1 MNVTAS
7 APEDAA
13 APRASARRR
22 AVEDAARY
30 AARWFAFAGAQRQV
44 PGIQA
49 AIRLDGELVLDFA
62 WGVADAATGAALTG
76 EHLFRI
82 ASHSKTFTATAVL
95 QLADRGDL
103 RLDDT
108 IAGWI
113 PELVD
118 TELASVTLR
127 ELLAHQGG
135 VVRDGRDAD
144 YWQRGGPFPDRAR
157 LVEICRA
164 EGRVFAR
171 NEFFKYSNIAYGLL
185 GLVVE
190 AASGVDYDEFT
201 RAHICAPLGL
211 ERSGSEWQAAREA
224 EYAAGHTARLADG
237 ERRVIGHVDTRALAA
252 ATGWFST
259 AAETTAYLSA
269 HRLGDERLVSDD
281 AKRQAQHPHS
291 RIDIGGALRDYGLGF
306 ELHTLGGRR
315 LVGHSGGYP
324 GHITRTWLDP
334 DEGVSVSVFTNAID
348 GPADLLATGA
358 MALIHLALSHADD
371 EERAELPE
379 ERFASLWSVL
389 DIAHLGGATFALH
402 PVADDPT
409 RGAERVEIAAD
420 GTLHQSRRDGFGAT
434 GEPVE
439 VARAADGAV
448 ESISW
453 SGMTMWPHAVFTEAM
468 ALPDPGAV
476 LERMSL

>member
-1 MNVTAS
+1 RS
-7 APEDAA
+7 W
-13 APRASARRR
+13 S
-22 AVEDAARY
+22 
-30 AARWFAFAGAQRQV
+30 
-44 PGIQA
+44 
-49 AIRLDGELVLDFA
+49 EL
-62 WGVADAATGAALTG
+62 
-76 EHLFRI
+76 
-82 ASHSKTFTATAVL
+82 
-95 QLADRGDL
+95 
-103 RLDDT
+103 
-108 IAGWI
+108 
-113 PELVD
+113 
-118 TELASVTLR
+118 
-127 ELLAHQGG
+127 HQGRVG
-135 VVRDGRDAD
+135 IVLEDFVATQRHPGMDWLFVETPWNSNALQDFQVDEISLVKISDAPAGPGFTSLEKVQTKPIGDHNPLVGHKFGADPHHLIYNGRLYIYSTNDT
-144 YWQRGGPFPDRAR
+144 
-157 LVEICRA
+157 RA

-402 PVADDPT
+402 PVADDPA

>member
-1 MNVTAS
+1 MTAS
-7 APEDAA
+7 ASPSDDETAA
-13 APRASARRR
+13 RRRR

-30 AARWFAFAGAQRQV
+30 AARWFAFLGAQREV

-49 AIRLDGELVLDFA
+49 AIRVDGELVLDFA
-62 WGVADAATGAALTG
+62 WGRADVASGTPLTGA
-76 EHLFRI
+76 HLFRI

-95 QLADRGDL
+95 QLAERGDL

-108 IAGWI
+108 VAAWV

-118 TELASVTLR
+118 TELSAVTLR

-185 GLVVE
+185 GLVIE
-190 AASGVDYDEFT
+190 AASGVDYDAYT
-201 RAHICAPLGL
+201 RTHICAPLGL
-211 ERSGSEWQAAREA
+211 VRSGSDWQGARES

-252 ATGWFST
+252 ATGWYST
-259 AAETTAYLSA
+259 AAETTAYIAA
-269 HRLGDERLVSDD
+269 HALGDDRLLVDD
-281 AKRQAQHPHS
+281 SKRQAQHAHS
-291 RIDIGGALRDYGLGF
+291 RIDIAGVTRDYGLGF

-324 GHITRTWLDP
+324 GHITRTWLDAE
-334 DEGVSVSVFTNAID
+334 DGIAVSVFTNAID

-358 MALIHLALSHADD
+358 MAIIRLALTHADAD
-371 EERAELPE
+371 ARGDLPE

-402 PVADDPT
+402 PAADDPA
-409 RGAERVEIAAD
+409 RAAEKIEVDASGRM
-420 GTLHQSRRDGFGAT
+420 HQARRDGFGAT
-434 GEPVE
+434 GEPIE
-439 VARAADGAV
+439 VAKAPGGGV
-448 ESISW
+448 ESIVW
-453 SGMTMWPHAVFTEAM
+453 SGMTMWPQAVFEAAM
-468 ALPDPGAV
+468 ALPEPGTV